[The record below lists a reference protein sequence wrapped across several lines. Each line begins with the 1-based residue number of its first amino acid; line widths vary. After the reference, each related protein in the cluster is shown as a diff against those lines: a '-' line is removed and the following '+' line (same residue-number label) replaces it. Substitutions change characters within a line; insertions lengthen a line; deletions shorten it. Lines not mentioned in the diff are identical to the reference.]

1 MEPAE
6 DASLEPAIQ
15 WLAQSILE
23 SPLIDKR
30 DPWVREA
37 GLTREMEGLKY
48 EIRAVQTVA
57 SVIKGRAL
65 GNEPLAESLAEL
77 KELLYDADD
86 AVDELDY
93 WRLLQLDQGGKCS
106 RHLIIL

>member
-15 WLAQSILE
+15 WLVQSILA
-23 SPLIDKR
+23 SPLINEQA
-30 DPWVREA
+30 PWVREA
-37 GLTREMEGLKY
+37 GLAEEMEGLKS
-48 EIRAVQTVA
+48 EIKRVQLVV

-65 GNEPLAESLAEL
+65 GNEPLAESLVEL

-86 AVDELDY
+86 AIDELDY
-93 WRLLQLDQGGKCS
+93 RRLLQLDQGGKV
-106 RHLIIL
+106 